1 MKVPWAWRPGRANA
15 ASTGQQGSQCSRS
28 GCCFM
33 DETKMELNVKPAVS
47 PPPPAQAEAQP
58 AARPRPPAP
67 APEIRPAASPPAEK
81 KEPAAKEIR
90 QAVEQVRK
98 QVEAKAPNE
107 LSFSIDQETGRS
119 VVRIVDRKTGEV
131 LRQIPAQEMLDIAKS
146 IDKMQG
152 LLLKQEV

>member
-1 MKVPWAWRPGRANA
+1 
-15 ASTGQQGSQCSRS
+15 
-28 GCCFM
+28 
-33 DETKMELNVKPAVS
+33 MELNINSAIS
-47 PPPPAQAEAQP
+47 PPPSSSAEAQP
-58 AARPRPPAP
+58 VKRSRPPEAAVEARPIVAEKPAQKQSPEPAP
-67 APEIRPAASPPAEK
+67 
-81 KEPAAKEIR
+81 KEIR

>member
-1 MKVPWAWRPGRANA
+1 
-15 ASTGQQGSQCSRS
+15 
-28 GCCFM
+28 
-33 DETKMELNVKPAVS
+33 MELNINSAVSS
-47 PPPPAQAEAQP
+47 PPPSQAEVQPVKRSRPPEAAAEVRPLVAEKPAQKQAT
-58 AARPRPPAP
+58 
-67 APEIRPAASPPAEK
+67 
-81 KEPAAKEIR
+81 EPSVKEIR
-90 QAVEQVRK
+90 QAVEQVRR